1 MLNFRGDGQEQEEM
15 RQLFNGLQSTLG
27 TNSQQLLE
35 RLQIVLDVV
44 NALDNA
50 QLNLLDKTQENAR
63 QIVSLNSSFTTSFNE
78 LGKYLEES
86 VNNLRERSEKLEARL
101 SEQEKRAEA
110 QSQITL
116 ERLRILETT
125 LLERLEHLD
134 DWKRTLPPDESAG
147 EAAWLDHIKTDLRRL
162 GHSEQLRGNAHLFAV
177 QLAKHLRALQKLS
190 IEIATRDTAH
200 FTEKTMV
207 QELDRTLFRPHF
219 GVQWI
224 DIGEDE
230 YGGAGLKS
238 RARAELRA
246 LETAIL
252 NYRRRLQQQLKQRH
266 DFAPI
271 HIVPYQTIF
280 DPALHETTEM
290 YSMPTSERDKDNRIL
305 GVERNGYQCG
315 GEVLERAFVRR
326 FLWDE
331 SAPVEESS
339 AEENENVEVAETVAA
354 DKDDLSEEERERRLD
369 EAMKL

>member
-1 MLNFRGDGQEQEEM
+1 MLNFRGDGQEQAAQEQAQM
-15 RQLFNGLQSTLG
+15 QQLLNGLQNTLQ
-27 TNSQQLLE
+27 T
-35 RLQIVLDVV
+35 VT
-44 NALDNA
+44 ALDNA
-50 QLNLLDKTQENAR
+50 QPNLLDKTQENAR
-63 QIVSLNSSFTTSFNE
+63 QIVNLNSSFTTSFNE
-78 LGKYLEES
+78 LAKFLEES
-86 VNNLRERSEKLEARL
+86 VNALYERSEKIEAKL
-101 SEQEKRAEA
+101 NEQERRAEMQA
-110 QSQITL
+110 KL
-116 ERLRILETT
+116 VNENLA
-125 LLERLEHLD
+125 LLLARLEHLD
-134 DWKRTLPPDESAG
+134 DWKRTLPPDES
-147 EAAWLDHIKTDLRRL
+147 ENELAWLEQIKTDLRRL

-190 IEIATRDTAH
+190 VEIATRDTAH
-200 FTEKTMV
+200 FTDKTMV

-224 DIGEDE
+224 DIGEEE
-230 YGGAGLKS
+230 YGDGGMKS

-271 HIVPYQTIF
+271 SIVLQQTIF

-290 YSMPTSERDKDNRIL
+290 YSMPTSEREQDNRIL

-331 SAPVEESS
+331 SAPVEE
-339 AEENENVEVAETVAA
+339 ANVEENVEVVETVAV
-354 DKDDLSEEERERRLD
+354 DGDDLSEEERERRLD